1 MMQTRKSIDKE
12 NLKMN
17 EFDEHD
23 KHDTDKHENDKLEKK
38 RLDEFKENS
47 DNVSTNASGSTQ
59 HVEWSPENELIM
71 VEWCDVAQ
79 CYKWLNARAHS
90 KYSLMNAWFT
100 IPAIVLSTISG
111 TASFAQTSLPTAY
124 QVYSPMAIGAINIFI
139 GILTTV
145 QQYLKIAELNEA
157 HRVSSISW
165 DKFARNI
172 RIELAKKPE
181 ERMDAGHFLKLNRQ
195 EFDRLMETSPMVH
208 EDIIKE
214 FSKKFQGAPGSVERK
229 NFEELRKPDICNS
242 ITSANQTRHPWY
254 LELNKSVDV
263 FDSTAIDEE
272 VLKSKDNL
280 IKMQQRR
287 ITENETEL
295 KQKKYLESE
304 QLKRQKEFDEMLE
317 RQKKEVENKYKENV
331 EKMDIFMN
339 EFENIYSRKPLKDEL
354 YESMKGTVPKFDLD
368 QYIDTIYNSDD
379 NNINNV

>member
-1 MMQTRKSIDKE
+1 MPSYIDEDEIE
-12 NLKMN
+12 NVKKNDVHEL
-17 EFDEHD
+17 
-23 KHDTDKHENDKLEKK
+23 DKHENDKNENDKNDKK
-38 RLDEFKENS
+38 RLDEFKESS
-47 DNVSTNASGSTQ
+47 DNISTNASGPT
-59 HVEWSPENELIM
+59 HHIDWSPENELIM

-79 CYKWLNARAHS
+79 CYKWLNARAHT

-111 TASFAQTSLPTAY
+111 TASFAQTSLPVAY

-172 RIELAKKPE
+172 RIELAKKPD

-214 FSKKFQGAPGSVERK
+214 FSRKFQGAPGSIERK

-254 LELNKSVDV
+254 LELNKSIDV
-263 FDSTAIDEE
+263 FDNTAMDEE

-287 ITENETEL
+287 INENEAEL
-295 KQKKYLESE
+295 KQKKYLEME
-304 QLKRQKEFDEMLE
+304 QEKRQKEFDEMLE

-331 EKMDIFMN
+331 DKINNYIND
-339 EFENIYSRKPLKDEL
+339 FENIYSRKPLKDEL
-354 YESMKGTVPKFDLD
+354 FESMKVIVPKFDLD
-368 QYIDTIYNSDD
+368 QYIDTVYNDK
-379 NNINNV
+379 NNIENV